1 MNRNVLILV
10 IVALVAV
17 IGVFAYQAYER
28 DQNTLEIEVGP
39 GGLKVDPPSN

>member
-1 MNRNVLILV
+1 MNRNLLV
-10 IVALVAV
+10 VIIVALVAV

-28 DQNTLEIEVGP
+28 DRNTLEIEVGP